1 MPSHSASEDA
11 RERAYVAGIYVSC
24 AVRAYAVLF
33 PILLRRKTVALI
45 RTAVALDS
53 SCAGTSASI
62 RAFTPVFDGLWT
74 RVNAL

>member
-1 MPSHSASEDA
+1 MPAHSASEDA

-24 AVRAYAVLF
+24 AARAYAVLF
-33 PILLRRKTVALI
+33 PILLRR
-45 RTAVALDS
+45 
-53 SCAGTSASI
+53 I